1 MLASCSD
8 NPAEAEPEPQP
19 EPAPVV
25 ITANAPSTLY
35 AGIDEGAWSA
45 QCSSADGLASVE
57 IDLRTP
63 GGVNDL
69 TIREE
74 PQANSYSTSFT
85 QVITQPGT
93 TTLDVQCTSNEEVT
107 NSNIRTTTIR
117 EPTNVTVRVQDTDSR
132 SVHES
137 LQAYLVT
144 PSDSLVSADG
154 VFNLVL
160 TKDVPIR
167 VGLTRQD
174 QPFSYVRQDTLY
186 EGREEHIT
194 RVVDYYLR
202 DVDVH
207 TVVGE
212 LRAGEPG
219 VASPQGFYA
228 WVEHVYSRE
237 GPGAGEVGGVR
248 VWNRDYDNFT
258 SSTPGTINR
267 FFESKDA
274 IGPDE
279 LLLPQIFHIYNN
291 AGDSETHKNI
301 DRTKNIQKQA
311 YNIIAQYMRNPPP
324 LVEVD
329 SLALKLRDNQYK
341 NKAIFAPFSVN
352 IPEGII
358 GTVQVNGVSP
368 DITYM
373 TLMRLRADGR
383 GSESRLLEVAIEEL
397 VNGLWLKA
405 AVPANNFATMDQSV
419 TYNRG
424 TAALPTLYDAKF
436 LRTNEEPTF
445 GVDNRGVRTPAYVH
459 QVMGLFE

>member
-1 MLASCSD
+1 MRSPHNLEQKIVQEQAQIPSQETWLNSIYKYSSEILSSFSNKLQQANIHAQTGHSDAGVVGRNLTALMNHFRGSTKNWLGAAAITAASLGLYGCGD
-8 NPAEAEPEPQP
+8 KNPVNGNGNGNGITP
-19 EPAPVV
+19 PAPVV

-45 QCSSADGLASVE
+45 QCSSTDGLASVE

-160 TKDVPIR
+160 TKNTPIR
-167 VGLTRQD
+167 VGLTRQE

-267 FFESKDA
+267 FFESKDG

-279 LLLPQIFHIYNN
+279 ILLPQIFHIYTNT
-291 AGDSETHKNI
+291 GPLDTHKNI
-301 DRTKNIQKQA
+301 DRTKNIQKQSNFWA
-311 YNIIAQYMRNPPP
+311 KIREYSRRKYR
-324 LVEVD
+324 D
-329 SLALKLRDNQYK
+329 SGSKRDRPGYYLHDFND
-341 NKAIFAPFSVN
+341 
-352 IPEGII
+352 
-358 GTVQVNGVSP
+358 T
-368 DITYM
+368 T
-373 TLMRLRADGR
+373 
-383 GSESRLLEVAIEEL
+383 SR
-397 VNGLWLKA
+397 W
-405 AVPANNFATMDQSV
+405 SW
-419 TYNRG
+419 
-424 TAALPTLYDAKF
+424 
-436 LRTNEEPTF
+436 
-445 GVDNRGVRTPAYVH
+445 
-459 QVMGLFE
+459 